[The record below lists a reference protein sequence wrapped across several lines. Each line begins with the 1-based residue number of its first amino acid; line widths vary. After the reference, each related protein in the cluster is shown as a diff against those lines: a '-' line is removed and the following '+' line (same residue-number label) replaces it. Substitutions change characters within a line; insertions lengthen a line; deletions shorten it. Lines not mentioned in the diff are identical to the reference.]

1 MFRLS
6 KLGLSC
12 IALGFML
19 YLASLQAQS
28 GLLFLLLGLMLACYL
43 INAWKACLS
52 TCLDLAPPHSMTASE
67 GQAMSGTWTVANTS
81 KRPAGLVDVRAPWG
95 EFFQIGTVDA
105 GDDVHITP
113 EAKFEKRGVY
123 PFNLLRLQSSFPFGL
138 VSFQRA
144 LDCEGEVIVHPGV
157 YPCPPPPA
165 AGFEP
170 MLGGRFHGK
179 HRGSS
184 GDHFHGVRPMQPQD
198 PVKLIH
204 WASSSKGQGLMVRE
218 FDEELSGR
226 VGVIVGS
233 DEAFLDWACR
243 AAASL
248 MLSALDQGYQVEYC
262 DLRNREVVSVPPFA
276 DGGVFMDALARLSPE
291 PRQLTPEH
299 IESCVDKL
307 PAKGGL
313 AFVLTSLNPEGC
325 ARINALA
332 EHERRKVVVYLPAPL
347 AESANDL
354 RVPIKRYHEWEM
366 ER

>member
-6 KLGLSC
+6 KLGLAC

-28 GLLFLLLGLMLACYL
+28 GLLFLLLGLILACYL
-43 INAWKACLS
+43 INAWRACLS
-52 TCLDLAPPHSMTASE
+52 TCLDLAPPQNMTASE
-67 GQAMSGTWTVANTS
+67 GQSMSGTWTVANDG

-95 EFFQIGTVDA
+95 EFFQIGTVESGDA
-105 GDDVHITP
+105 VHITP
-113 EAKFEKRGVY
+113 NTTFEKRGVY
-123 PFNLLRLQSSFPFGL
+123 PFSSLRLHSAFPFGL

-144 LDCEGEVIVHPGV
+144 LDCTGEVVVHPGV
-157 YPCPPPPA
+157 YPCAPPPA

-226 VGVIVGS
+226 VGVIVGC
-233 DEAFLDWACR
+233 DEPYLDWACR

-262 DLRNREVVSVPPFA
+262 DLRNRQVTSVPPFA
-276 DGGVFMDALARLSPE
+276 DGGVFMDALARLAPE
-291 PRQLTPEH
+291 PRQLTPAH
-299 IESCVDKL
+299 IETCVDGL

-313 AFVLTSLNPEGC
+313 AFVLTGVNAE
-325 ARINALA
+325 AADRINALA
-332 EHERRKVVVYLPAPL
+332 EQERRKVVVYLPAPL
-347 AESANDL
+347 ADSVTL
-354 RVPIKRYHEWEM
+354 RVPVKRYDEWEM
-366 ER
+366 QE